1 MTKEIVI
8 APDAVPPL
16 QVFSQAVISKG
27 HVYVSGNIGC
37 TTDFMIV
44 EGGVQGQTYAAL
56 SNISKVL
63 EAAGSGLQHVVKA
76 NVYLTN
82 MSRDFTDMNGV
93 YKEFFD
99 TSAMPARTCI
109 GVASLP
115 LGACVE
121 IECMAEI
128 PESPSESDLA

>member
-1 MTKEIVI
+1 MTKEVVF
-8 APDAVPPL
+8 APDAVHPL
-16 QVFSQAVISKG
+16 AMFSQAIISKG

-37 TTDFMIV
+37 TTDFRVV
-44 EGGVQGQTYAAL
+44 EGGVQGQTSAAMQ
-56 SNISKVL
+56 NIAKVL
-63 EAAGSGLQHVVKA
+63 EAAGSGLQHIVKA

-82 MSRDFTDMNGV
+82 MPRDFADMNSA

-99 TSAMPARTCI
+99 ANAMPARACI

-121 IECMAEI
+121 IDCMAEV
-128 PESPSESDLA
+128 PDT